1 MNSPYQKFVSFVLG
15 SKDLIIEERIFNP
28 TAFFAFVFCMFE
40 VIVGF
45 LIHIPLINILTAF
58 VCGIFMLG
66 AFVLSRFMGYFQK
79 VIYPFLMVAILLF
92 DYQWIHVGGLNSSL
106 IALYLTLLV
115 VSIVL
120 LPPKNHT
127 LFVTVFISNTFFLYF
142 IQFHLPELVLAYPGT
157 AETKVIDIASSLVV
171 VLFFLAFLIAILK
184 SDYENKN
191 KVIAR
196 RNEELMHA
204 DGIKSQFL
212 ANMSHEIR
220 TPMNGVIG
228 MAQLL
233 NNTTLN
239 EDQKEF
245 VDSIVISGERL
256 LTIINEILNF
266 SKIESGEIEIINNE
280 FNLRECIEEVLTI
293 NQPLAD
299 KKSLELLYVIDP
311 KIKDLVYGDEGKIR
325 QILMNLVGNAIKFTR
340 KGHVLVRITL
350 DDVNKD
356 NQLFQFEVE
365 DTGIGIEVENLKH
378 LFNEFYQTEN
388 YLTKKNAGTGLG
400 LAISK
405 KLAVMLGGD
414 IGVMSEKGRGSI
426 FRFSASLKMI
436 EKENFRTAISE
447 KMRIAVIES
456 YTPSREVI
464 LEILKFWNYDVKEFE
479 SLNAFKSANS
489 TNYDLIILD
498 AKMGLESANEF
509 SSYINENLADSKILC
524 LIQLSDVEFIKNSP
538 FSEYYHKPL
547 KYSALKNKIESL
559 YSQKIDLNAN
569 NVQSIS
575 PTDLGHVSILVVE
588 DDKINQ
594 LLIKKVLKNM
604 QIDPIIA
611 SDGFEAI
618 ELVQEQHFDM
628 IFMDLQMPEMD
639 GIETT
644 QHIVAYFGQKNIE
657 MPHIIGLSANILE
670 KDIEK
675 SMNAGMVDYMTKPI
689 SIEKIIDMIRKWN

>member
-40 VIVGF
+40 VLVGF
-45 LIHIPLINILTAF
+45 LIHIPLSNILTAL
-58 VCGIFMLG
+58 VCGILMLI
-66 AFVLSRFMGYFQK
+66 AFLLSRFMGYFHK
-79 VIYPFLMVAILLF
+79 VIYPFLMVALLLF
-92 DYQWIHVGGLNSSL
+92 DYQWVNVGGLNSSL

-120 LPPKNHT
+120 LPPKKHT

-142 IQFHLPELVLAYPGT
+142 IQFQLPELISAYPGS
-157 AETKVIDIASSLVV
+157 AETRVVDIASSLVV

-299 KKSLELLYVIDP
+299 KKSLGLLYVIDP
-311 KIKDLVYGDEGKIR
+311 KINDFVYGDEGKIR

-340 KGHVLVRITL
+340 KGHVLVRISL
-350 DDVNKD
+350 DGVNKE

-405 KLAVMLGGD
+405 KLAMMLGGD
-414 IGVMSEKGRGSI
+414 IGVMSEKGKGSI

-436 EKENFRTAISE
+436 EKEYSRTVISE
-447 KMRIAVIES
+447 KMRIAVIDS
-456 YTPSREVI
+456 YAPSREVI

-479 SLNAFKSANS
+479 SLNAFKSADS

-498 AKMGLESANEF
+498 AKMGLESANDF
-509 SSYINENLADSKILC
+509 SSYINKNSADSKVLC

-538 FSEYYHKPL
+538 FGEYYHKPL

-559 YSQKIDLNAN
+559 FTQKIDLNADN
-569 NVQSIS
+569 GNSIS
-575 PTDLGHVSILVVE
+575 PTDLGNPSILVVE

-594 LLIKKVLKNM
+594 LLIKKVLKNL
-604 QIDPIIA
+604 QIEPVIA

-644 QHIVAYFGQKNIE
+644 QHIVDHFGQKNIE
-657 MPHIIGLSANILE
+657 RPHIIGLSANILE

-689 SIEKIIDMIRKWN
+689 SIKKIIDMIRKWN